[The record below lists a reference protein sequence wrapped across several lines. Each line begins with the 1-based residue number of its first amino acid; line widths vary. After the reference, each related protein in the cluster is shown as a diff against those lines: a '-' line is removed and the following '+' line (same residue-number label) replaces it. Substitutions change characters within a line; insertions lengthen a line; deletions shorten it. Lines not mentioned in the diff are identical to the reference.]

1 MSEFDSSTPAGSETP
16 AASQPA
22 TPTAPV
28 GSGAPAIT
36 SAPPVASPSTP
47 QIPEGYV
54 PSHRIREVTERA
66 RAAEQKYQSEQAAL
80 NARYNEMERKF
91 NALAGVTPPPNPEI
105 QQVRSRFNELYP
117 GLSKMEERAA
127 DILGVLERSGDLESQ
142 NQHYWQSYGRQTMDR
157 LFSKAAETYGGQLSD
172 EGKRLLHSSFVG
184 YVQQSPELA
193 QRYAND
199 PSIVE
204 DFWKAYT
211 SSFIDPA
218 RRAAQAN
225 VEGRVGGVP
234 ALPRDTPSGAPRP
247 TPAPQ
252 AKTLEDKAAA
262 AWAQYQSTA
271 RDRDNR

>member
-1 MSEFDSSTPAGSETP
+1 MSEFDTSTPAGSETP

-22 TPTAPV
+22 SPTAPV
-28 GSGAPAIT
+28 GGAPAT
-36 SAPPVASPSTP
+36 QTAPTAASPTTP

-54 PSHRIREVTERA
+54 PSHRLREVTERA
-66 RAAEQKYQSEQAAL
+66 RAGEARYQQEQAAL
-80 NARYNEMERKF
+80 TARYAEMERKF

-105 QQVRSRFNELYP
+105 EQVRSRFGELYP

-199 PSIVE
+199 PTIVE

-252 AKTLEDKAAA
+252 AKSLDDKAAA

-271 RDRDNR
+271 RDR